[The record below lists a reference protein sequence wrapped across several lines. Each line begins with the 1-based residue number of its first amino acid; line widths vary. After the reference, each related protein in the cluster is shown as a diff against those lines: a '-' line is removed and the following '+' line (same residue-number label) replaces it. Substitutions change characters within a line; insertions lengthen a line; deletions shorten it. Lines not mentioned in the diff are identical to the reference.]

1 LHGAWSAQAP
11 VHLSTCGG
19 AEPREQVV
27 PGADAGAELVF
38 RVNRQIAVLN
48 DMSTGDSWMLEDT
61 LILVDNWEDI
71 TPPQDSQEEEEESLQ
86 EIRDEVPLDREAENR
101 DPNAEPDDFGVR
113 AGRTILLPVLDN
125 DSDPDGDLLTVG
137 SLEQLPP
144 DFGTVEP
151 VMGGRA
157 LQIHVDERASGQQRF
172 SYSADDG
179 RGGTDSTPVTLRV
192 APAEQNNPPQ
202 QLRDISAEVVSGG
215 TIEVNVMDD
224 VRDPD
229 GDPLYLTGVDHPDSL
244 DVLAD
249 PNGMITITDRGT
261 EVGRKQR
268 SEEHTSELQAR
279 FD

>member
-101 DPNAEPDDFGVR
+101 DPNAEPDSFGVR
-113 AGRTILLPVLDN
+113 AGQTVLLPVLDN
-125 DSDPDGDLLTVG
+125 DSDPDGDLLTVSTVEDVPEG
-137 SLEQLPP
+137 
-144 DFGTVEP
+144 FGTVEY
-151 VMGGRA
+151 VLGGRA
-157 LQIHVDERASGQQRF
+157 LQIQMAPDASGEQRF
-172 SYSADDG
+172 SYTADDG
-179 RGGTDSTPVTLRV
+179 RGGTDSAPVTLSV
-192 APAEQNNPPQ
+192 VPESQNSPPE
-202 QLRDISAEVVSGG
+202 QLRDI
-215 TIEVNVMDD
+215 T
-224 VRDPD
+224 
-229 GDPLYLTGVDHPDSL
+229 
-244 DVLAD
+244 
-249 PNGMITITDRGT
+249 
-261 EVGRKQR
+261 
-268 SEEHTSELQAR
+268 
-279 FD
+279 